1 VSDSGEKK
9 HPASAKKLR
18 DQRKKG
24 QVAQSQ
30 DVGKLLVLTAISEI
44 ALYTADTSMQRF
56 QQLMVLPFSRL
67 DLPFIRALEEVLLEA
82 LWMFFSFGL
91 LMVGV
96 AITMKLISS
105 WMQFGMLFAPESL
118 KPDFNRLNPLNQVK
132 QMFSGQSVMNL
143 LMSLA
148 KAFLLGLILY
158 VVIGSSL
165 DALINL
171 ANSDLQSYISA
182 LIALF
187 RHLLHACLGLLLVLA
202 LIDLTLQRYFFA
214 QRMRMTQVEV
224 VKEYKDMEGD
234 PHVKG
239 QRRSLAMQLAQEEPK
254 VKLPKLEESD
264 MLVVNPTHFA
274 VALYY
279 RPGKTPLP
287 LLVDKGTDAE
297 ARKLID
303 RAKAADVPV
312 IQCVWLAR
320 TLYRRKNGASI
331 PRETL
336 QAVALIYRT
345 LRELDD
351 EARRETLQLPELD
364 RR

>member
-1 VSDSGEKK
+1 MSDSGEKK

-30 DVGKLLVLTAISEI
+30 DVGKLLALTAMSEI
-44 ALYTADTSMQRF
+44 ALFTAETSMQRF
-56 QQLMVLPFSRL
+56 QQLLVLPMSRMTQ
-67 DLPFIRALEEVLLEA
+67 PFARALEEVLVESLV
-82 LWMFFSFGL
+82 MFFSFSL
-91 LMVGV
+91 LMAAV
-96 AITMKLISS
+96 AIASKLISS
-105 WMQFGMLFAPESL
+105 WMQFGLLFAPEAL
-118 KPDFNRLNPLNQVK
+118 KLDFNRLNPINQLK
-132 QMFSGQSVMNL
+132 QMFSAQQIMNL
-143 LMSLA
+143 LMSIA
-148 KAFLLGLILY
+148 KAALLCLILY
-158 VVIGSSL
+158 VVIWPSL

-171 ANSDLQSYISA
+171 ANSDLPTYIHA

-202 LIDLTLQRYFFA
+202 LIDVTMVRYFFA
-214 QRMRMTQVEV
+214 KRLRMTQVEV
-224 VKEYKDMEGD
+224 VKEYKDIEGD

-239 QRRSLAMQLAQEEPK
+239 QRRALAQQLAQEEPK

-287 LLVDKGTDAE
+287 LLVEKGTDAN
-297 ARKLID
+297 ARQLIA
-303 RAKAADVPV
+303 RAKAADIPV

-320 TLYRRKNGASI
+320 TIYTKKLGENI

-336 QAVALIYRT
+336 QAVAVIYRT

-351 EARRETLQLPELD
+351 EAKRETLQLPELEV
-364 RR
+364 R

>member
-1 VSDSGEKK
+1 MSDSGEKK
-9 HPASAKKLR
+9 HAATPKKLK
-18 DQRKKG
+18 DQRQKG

-30 DVGKLLVLTAISEI
+30 DVGKLLVLTVLSEI
-44 ALYTADTSMQRF
+44 ALFTAEPSMQRF
-56 QQLMVLPFSRL
+56 QQLLVMPMSRFEQPFV
-67 DLPFIRALEEVLLEA
+67 RALEEVLTEGLIV
-82 LWMFFSFGL
+82 FFSFAL
-91 LMVGV
+91 LMAGM
-96 AITMKLISS
+96 AIAVKLISG
-105 WMQFGMLFAPESL
+105 WIQFGFLFAPESL
-118 KPDFNRLNPLNQVK
+118 KLDFSRLNPLSQVK
-132 QMFSGQSVMNL
+132 QMFSAKSLMNL
-143 LMSLA
+143 LMGLV
-148 KAFLLGLILY
+148 KALLLGVILY
-158 VVIGSSL
+158 VVIGPSL
-165 DALINL
+165 SALINL
-171 ANSDLQSYISA
+171 ATSDLQSYILA
-182 LIALF
+182 LIILF
-187 RHLLHACLGLLLVLA
+187 RHLLHMCLGLLLVLA
-202 LIDLTLQRYFFA
+202 LIDMALQKHFFA
-214 QRMRMTQVEV
+214 KSMRMTQVEV

-264 MLVVNPTHFA
+264 MLVVNPTHYA

-320 TLYRRKNGASI
+320 MLYEKKLGANI
-331 PRETL
+331 PREAL
-336 QAVALIYRT
+336 QAVAFIYRT

-351 EARRETLQLPELD
+351 EAKRETLELPELEQ
-364 RR
+364 R

>member
-1 VSDSGEKK
+1 MSDSGETK
-9 HPASAKKLR
+9 HAASAKKLR

-44 ALYTADTSMQRF
+44 ALFTAQSSLQRF
-56 QQLMVLPFSRL
+56 QQMLVLPMSRL
-67 DLPFIRALEEVLLEA
+67 DQPFARALEEVLIDGLVV
-82 LWMFFSFGL
+82 FFSFSL

-96 AITMKLISS
+96 AVAMKLISS
-105 WMQFGMLFAPESL
+105 WMQFGLLFAPETL
-118 KPDFNRLNPLNQVK
+118 KLDFNRLNPISQLK
-132 QMFSGQSVMNL
+132 QMFSVQQLMNL

-148 KAFLLGLILY
+148 KALLIGLILY
-158 VVIGSSL
+158 VVIRPNLS
-165 DALINL
+165 ALINL
-171 ANSDLQSYISA
+171 ATSDLQSY
-182 LIALF
+182 
-187 RHLLHACLGLLLVLA
+187 VLA
-202 LIDLTLQRYFFA
+202 LIDFTLQKHFFA
-214 QRMRMTQVEV
+214 KRMRMTQVEV

-239 QRRSLAMQLAQEEPK
+239 QRRALAQQLAQEEPK
-254 VKLPKLEESD
+254 VKLPKLEEAD

-279 RPGKTPLP
+279 RPGQTPLP
-287 LLVDKGTDAE
+287 LLVSKGTDAE
-297 ARKLID
+297 ARQLIW
-303 RAKAADVPV
+303 RAKAAAVPV

-320 TLYRRKNGASI
+320 TLYTRNLGASI

-351 EARRETLQLPELD
+351 EAKRETLELPELEQ
-364 RR
+364 R

>member
-1 VSDSGEKK
+1 MSDSGEKK

-30 DVGKLLVLTAISEI
+30 DVPKLLALTAISEI
-44 ALYTADTSMQRF
+44 ALFAAETSLQRF
-56 QQLMVLPFSRL
+56 QQMMVLPMSRFNQ
-67 DLPFIRALEEVLLEA
+67 PFARALEEVLVDGLV
-82 LWMFFSFGL
+82 MFFSFSL

-96 AITMKLISS
+96 VIATKLISS
-105 WMQFGMLFAPESL
+105 WMQFGLLFAPETL
-118 KPDFNRLNPLNQVK
+118 QLDFNRLNPVSQVK
-132 QMFSGQSVMNL
+132 QMFSAQSVMNL
-143 LMSLA
+143 LMSIT
-148 KAFLLGLILY
+148 KAFLIGLIVYL
-158 VVIGSSL
+158 VVWPSL
-165 DALINL
+165 GVLINL
-171 ANSDLQSYISA
+171 ANSDLQSYLLA

-202 LIDLTLQRYFFA
+202 LIDLSLQKHFFA
-214 QRMRMTQVEV
+214 KRMRMTQVEV

-239 QRRSLAMQLAQEEPK
+239 QRRALAHQLAQEEPK
-254 VKLPKLEESD
+254 VKLPKLEEAD

-287 LLVDKGTDAE
+287 LLISKGTDAE
-297 ARKLID
+297 ARALIV

-320 TLYRRKNGASI
+320 MLYTKQLGASI

-351 EARRETLQLPELD
+351 EAKRETLELPELE

>member
-1 VSDSGEKK
+1 MSDSGEKK

-30 DVGKLLVLTAISEI
+30 DVSKLLALTAISEI
-44 ALYTADTSMQRF
+44 ALFTAETSLQRF
-56 QQLMVLPFSRL
+56 QQMMMLPISRL
-67 DLPFIRALEEVLLEA
+67 GQPFGRVLEEVLVDGLIV
-82 LWMFFSFGL
+82 FFSFSL
-91 LMVGV
+91 LMAGL
-96 AITMKLISS
+96 AILTKLISS
-105 WMQFGMLFAPESL
+105 WMQFGLLFAPETL
-118 KPDFNRLNPLNQVK
+118 KPDFNRLNPVSQLK
-132 QMFSGQSVMNL
+132 QFFSAQSLMNL
-143 LMSLA
+143 LMSVA
-148 KAFLLGLILY
+148 KAFLLGLIIY
-158 VVIGSSL
+158 VVVWPSL
-165 DALINL
+165 GTLINL
-171 ANSDLQSYISA
+171 ANSDLQSYLLA

-187 RHLLHACLGLLLVLA
+187 RYLLHACLGLLLVLA
-202 LIDLTLQRYFFA
+202 LIDLVLQKHFFA
-214 QRMRMTQVEV
+214 KRMRMTHVEV
-224 VKEYKDMEGD
+224 IKEYKDMEGD

-239 QRRSLAMQLAQEEPK
+239 QRRALAQELAQEEPK
-254 VKLPKLEESD
+254 VKLPKLEEAD

-279 RPGKTPLP
+279 RPGRTPLP
-287 LLVDKGTDAE
+287 MLIGKGTDAD
-297 ARKLID
+297 ARRLIA
-303 RAKAADVPV
+303 RAKAAEVPV

-320 TLYRRKNGASI
+320 TLYRKKLGANI

-351 EARRETLQLPELD
+351 EAKRETLELPELE

>member
-1 VSDSGEKK
+1 MSDSGEKK
-9 HPASAKKLR
+9 HLASAKKLR

-44 ALYTADTSMQRF
+44 ALFTAETSLQRF
-56 QQLMVLPFSRL
+56 QQLMVLPMARL
-67 DLPFIRALEEVLLEA
+67 TQPFVRTLEEVLLEG
-82 LWMFFSFGL
+82 LLVFFSFAL

-96 AITMKLISS
+96 AITVKLISS
-105 WMQFGMLFAPESL
+105 WMQFGILFAPETL
-118 KPDFNRLNPLNQVK
+118 KLDFKRLNPLSQLK
-132 QMFSGQSVMNL
+132 QMFSAQSLMNL
-143 LMSLA
+143 LMSIA
-148 KAFLLGLILY
+148 KAFLLGL
-158 VVIGSSL
+158 VVYLVVWPSL
-165 DALINL
+165 GALINL
-171 ANSDLQSYISA
+171 ATSDLQSYVLA

-187 RHLLHACLGLLLVLA
+187 RYLLHACLGLLLVLA
-202 LIDLTLQRYFFA
+202 LIDLVLQKHFFA
-214 QRMRMTQVEV
+214 KRMRMTQVEV

-239 QRRSLAMQLAQEEPK
+239 QRRSLAYQLAQEEPK
-254 VKLPKLEESD
+254 VKLPKLEEAD

-287 LLVDKGTDAE
+287 LLVDKGTDAG
-297 ARKLID
+297 ARRLIA

-320 TLYRRKNGASI
+320 TLYTKKRGANI

-351 EARRETLQLPELD
+351 EAKRETLQLPELD
-364 RR
+364 QR

>member
-1 VSDSGEKK
+1 MSDSGEKK

-30 DVGKLLVLTAISEI
+30 DIAKLLVLTAISEI
-44 ALYTADTSMQRF
+44 ALFTAETSLQRF
-56 QQLMVLPFSRL
+56 QQLILLPMSRL
-67 DLPFIRALEEVLLEA
+67 SQPFTRTLEEVLFEGLVV
-82 LWMFFSFGL
+82 FFSFAL

-96 AITMKLISS
+96 AITTKLVSS
-105 WMQFGMLFAPESL
+105 WMQFGMLFAPEAL
-118 KPDFNRLNPLNQVK
+118 KLDFNRLNPLSQVK
-132 QMFSGQSVMNL
+132 QMFSAQQLMNL
-143 LMSLA
+143 LMSVA
-148 KAFLLGLILY
+148 KACFISLILY
-158 VVIGSSL
+158 VVIRPSL
-165 DALINL
+165 GTLINL
-171 ANSDLQSYISA
+171 ANSDLQSYILA

-187 RHLLHACLGLLLVLA
+187 RHLLHVCLGMLLVLA
-202 LIDLTLQRYFFA
+202 LIDLVLVKHFFA
-214 QRMRMTQVEV
+214 KRMRMTQVEV

-239 QRRSLAMQLAQEEPK
+239 QRRSLAYQLAQEEPK

-287 LLVDKGTDAE
+287 LLVSKGTDTE
-297 ARKLID
+297 ARKLIL

-320 TLYRRKNGASI
+320 TLYTKKLGASI

-351 EARRETLQLPELD
+351 DAKRETLELPELE

>member
-1 VSDSGEKK
+1 MSDSGEKK

-30 DVGKLLVLTAISEI
+30 DVAKLLVLTAISEI
-44 ALYTADTSMQRF
+44 ALFTAETSLQRF
-56 QQLMVLPFSRL
+56 KQLMLLPMSRL
-67 DLPFIRALEEVLLEA
+67 TQPFARALEEVLFDGLGV
-82 LWMFFSFGL
+82 FFSFAL

-96 AITMKLISS
+96 AITAKLISS
-105 WMQFGMLFAPESL
+105 WMQFGLLFAPEAL
-118 KPDFNRLNPLNQVK
+118 KMDFNRLNPVSQVK
-132 QMFSGQSVMNL
+132 QMFSAQQLMNL
-143 LMSLA
+143 LMSVA
-148 KAFLLGLILY
+148 KAFLIGLILY
-158 VVIGSSL
+158 VVIRPSL
-165 DALINL
+165 GTLINL
-171 ANSDLQSYISA
+171 ANSDLQSYILA

-187 RHLLHACLGLLLVLA
+187 RHLLHVCLGMLLVLA
-202 LIDLTLQRYFFA
+202 LIDLILVRHFFA
-214 QRMRMTQVEV
+214 KRMRMTQVEV

-239 QRRSLAMQLAQEEPK
+239 QRRSLAYQLAQEEPK

-279 RPGKTPLP
+279 RPGKTSLP
-287 LLVDKGTDAE
+287 MLVSKGTDDE
-297 ARKLID
+297 ARKLIR

-320 TLYRRKNGASI
+320 TLYTRKLGASI

-351 EARRETLQLPELD
+351 EAKRETLELPELE

>member
-1 VSDSGEKK
+1 MSDSGEKK
-9 HPASAKKLR
+9 HAATPKKLR

-30 DVGKLLVLTAISEI
+30 DVGKLLVLTALSEI
-44 ALYTADTSMQRF
+44 ALFTAEPSMQRF
-56 QQLMVLPFSRL
+56 QQLLVLPMSRM
-67 DLPFIRALEEVLLEA
+67 DQPFVRALEEVLLES
-82 LWMFFSFGL
+82 LLVFFSFAL
-91 LMVGV
+91 LMAGV
-96 AITMKLISS
+96 AIAVKLISS
-105 WMQFGMLFAPESL
+105 WLQFGLLFAPETL
-118 KPDFNRLNPLNQVK
+118 KPDLNRLNPLKQAK
-132 QMFSGQSVMNL
+132 QMLSGQSLMTL
-143 LMSLA
+143 LMGLA
-148 KAFLLGLILY
+148 KAVLLSLILY
-158 VVIGSSL
+158 AVIGPELGVLVSL
-165 DALINL
+165 AS
-171 ANSDLQSYISA
+171 SDLQSYILA

-187 RHLLHACLGLLLVLA
+187 RHLLHVCLGLLLVLA
-202 LIDLTLQRYFFA
+202 LIDLALQKYFFA
-214 QRMRMTQVEV
+214 KRMRMTQVEV

-239 QRRSLAMQLAQEEPK
+239 QRRQLAYEMANEEPK

-287 LLVDKGTDAE
+287 MLVEKGTDAQ

-303 RAKAADVPV
+303 RAKAADIPV

-320 TLYRRKNGASI
+320 TLYTHKLGANI
-331 PRETL
+331 PRDTL
-336 QAVALIYRT
+336 QAVAFIYRT

-351 EARRETLQLPELD
+351 ESKRETLELPELD
-364 RR
+364 QR

>member
-1 VSDSGEKK
+1 MSDSGEKK

-30 DVGKLLVLTAISEI
+30 DVGKLLVLASISEI
-44 ALYTADTSMQRF
+44 ALFTAESSLQRF
-56 QQLMVLPFSRL
+56 QQLMMLPIS
-67 DLPFIRALEEVLLEA
+67 DLNQPFARALEAVLVESLVV
-82 LWMFFSFGL
+82 FFSFSV
-91 LMVGV
+91 LMAGV
-96 AITMKLISS
+96 AIAVKLTSS
-105 WMQFGMLFAPESL
+105 WMQFGLLFAPESL
-118 KPDFNRLNPLNQVK
+118 KPDFNRLNPVSQIK
-132 QMFSGQSVMNL
+132 QMFSAQSLMNL
-143 LMSLA
+143 LMSIA
-148 KAFLLGLILY
+148 KAFLIGLVVYLVVWPSLG
-158 VVIGSSL
+158 
-165 DALINL
+165 ALINL
-171 ANSDLQSYISA
+171 ANSDLQSYIVA
-182 LIALF
+182 LIVLF

-202 LIDLTLQRYFFA
+202 LIDLIMVRHFFA
-214 QRMRMTQVEV
+214 KRMRMTQVEV

-239 QRRSLAMQLAQEEPK
+239 QRRALAQQLAQEEPK
-254 VKLPKLEESD
+254 VKLPKLEEAD
-264 MLVVNPTHFA
+264 MLVVNPTHYA

-287 LLVDKGTDAE
+287 LLVSKGTDAE

-303 RAKAADVPV
+303 RAKAAEVPV

-320 TLYRRKNGASI
+320 TIYTKELGASI

-351 EARRETLQLPELD
+351 EAKRETLEIPELD
-364 RR
+364 QR

>member
-1 VSDSGEKK
+1 MSDSGEKK
-9 HPASAKKLR
+9 HAATPKKLK
-18 DQRKKG
+18 DQRQKG

-30 DVGKLLVLTAISEI
+30 DVGKLLVLTALSEI
-44 ALYTADTSMQRF
+44 ALFTAETSMQRF
-56 QQLMVLPFSRL
+56 QQLLVMPMSRFGQPFV
-67 DLPFIRALEEVLLEA
+67 RALEEVLTEGLIV
-82 LWMFFSFGL
+82 FFSFAL
-91 LMVGV
+91 LMAGL
-96 AITMKLISS
+96 AIAVKLISG
-105 WMQFGMLFAPESL
+105 WIQFGFLFAPESL
-118 KPDFNRLNPLNQVK
+118 KLNFSRLNPLSQVK
-132 QMFSGQSVMNL
+132 QMVSAKSVTNL
-143 LMSLA
+143 LMGLA
-148 KAFLLGLILY
+148 KALLLALILY
-158 VVIGSSL
+158 VVIRPSL
-165 DALINL
+165 GALINL
-171 ANSDLQSYISA
+171 ATSDLQSYILA
-182 LIALF
+182 LIILF

-202 LIDLTLQRYFFA
+202 LIDMALQKHFFA
-214 QRMRMTQVEV
+214 KSMRMTQVEV

-239 QRRSLAMQLAQEEPK
+239 QRRALAQQLAQEEPK
-254 VKLPKLEESD
+254 VKLPKLEEAD

-320 TLYRRKNGASI
+320 TLYEKKLGANI

-336 QAVALIYRT
+336 QAVAFLYRT
-345 LRELDD
+345 LRELND
-351 EARRETLQLPELD
+351 EAKRETLEFPELKQ
-364 RR
+364 R

>member
-1 VSDSGEKK
+1 MSDSGEKK

-30 DVGKLLVLTAISEI
+30 DVAKLLALTAISEI
-44 ALYTADTSMQRF
+44 ALVTAETSLQRF
-56 QQLMVLPFSRL
+56 QQLMLLPMSRL
-67 DLPFIRALEEVLLEA
+67 DQPFTRALEEVLFDGLGV
-82 LWMFFSFGL
+82 FFSFAL

-96 AITMKLISS
+96 AITTKLISS
-105 WMQFGMLFAPESL
+105 WMQFGLLFAPEAL
-118 KPDFNRLNPLNQVK
+118 KMDFNRLNPVSQVK
-132 QMFSGQSVMNL
+132 QMFSAQQLMNL
-143 LMSLA
+143 LMSVA
-148 KAFLLGLILY
+148 KAFLIGLILY
-158 VVIGSSL
+158 VVIRPSVGT
-165 DALINL
+165 LINM
-171 ANSDLQSYISA
+171 ANSDLQSYIVA

-187 RHLLHACLGLLLVLA
+187 RHLLHACLGMLLVLA
-202 LIDLTLQRYFFA
+202 LIDLVMVKHFFA
-214 QRMRMTQVEV
+214 KRMRMTQVEV

-239 QRRSLAMQLAQEEPK
+239 QRRSLAYQLAQEEPK

-287 LLVDKGTDAE
+287 MLVSKGTDDD
-297 ARKLID
+297 ARKLIR

-320 TLYRRKNGASI
+320 TLYTKKLGAGI

-351 EARRETLQLPELD
+351 EAKRETLELPELEQ
-364 RR
+364 R

>member
-1 VSDSGEKK
+1 MSDSGEKK

-30 DVGKLLVLTAISEI
+30 DVAKLLALAAISEI
-44 ALYTADTSMQRF
+44 ALFTAETSLQRF
-56 QQLMVLPFSRL
+56 QQMMMLPISRVGQ
-67 DLPFIRALEEVLLEA
+67 PFARALEEVLVDGLVV
-82 LWMFFSFGL
+82 FFSFSL
-91 LMVGV
+91 LMAGV
-96 AITMKLISS
+96 AIATKLISS
-105 WMQFGMLFAPESL
+105 WMQFGLLFAPETL
-118 KPDFNRLNPLNQVK
+118 KLDFNRLNPLNQFK
-132 QMFSGQSVMNL
+132 QFFSAQSLMNL
-143 LMSLA
+143 LMSVA
-148 KAFLLGLILY
+148 KAFLLGLIVY
-158 VVIGSSL
+158 VVVWPSL
-165 DALINL
+165 GALINL
-171 ANSDLQSYISA
+171 ANSDLQSYLLA

-187 RHLLHACLGLLLVLA
+187 RYLLHACLGLLLVLA
-202 LIDLTLQRYFFA
+202 LIDLTLQKHFFA
-214 QRMRMTQVEV
+214 KRMRMTQVEV

-239 QRRSLAMQLAQEEPK
+239 QRRALAQQLAQEEPK

-279 RPGKTPLP
+279 RPGNTPLP
-287 LLVDKGTDAE
+287 ILVSKGTDAD
-297 ARKLID
+297 ARQLIA
-303 RAKAADVPV
+303 RAKAAKVPV

-320 TLYRRKNGASI
+320 TLYTRKLGAGI

-351 EARRETLQLPELD
+351 EAKRETLELPELE

>member
-1 VSDSGEKK
+1 MSDSGEKK

-30 DVGKLLVLTAISEI
+30 DVGKLLVLTALSEI
-44 ALYTADTSMQRF
+44 ALFTADTSMQRF
-56 QQLMVLPFSRL
+56 QQFMAMSLSRIGQPFT
-67 DLPFIRALEEVLLEA
+67 RALEEVLTEGLV
-82 LWMFFSFGL
+82 LFFSFGL
-91 LMVGV
+91 MMAGV
-96 AITMKLISS
+96 AISVKLISG
-105 WMQFGMLFAPESL
+105 WMQFGLLFAPESL
-118 KPDFNRLNPLNQVK
+118 KPDFNRLNPLTQIK
-132 QMFSGQSVMNL
+132 QMFSARSVMNV
-143 LMSLA
+143 LMGVA
-148 KAFLLGLILY
+148 KAVFLGLILY
-158 VVIGSSL
+158 VVIRPSL
-165 DALINL
+165 GPLINL
-171 ANSDLQSYISA
+171 ANSDLPTYIQA
-182 LIALF
+182 LITLF
-187 RHLLHACLGLLLVLA
+187 RHLLHMCLGLLLVLA
-202 LIDLTLQRYFFA
+202 LIDLAQQRYFFA
-214 QRMRMTQVEV
+214 KRMRMTQVEV
-224 VKEYKDMEGD
+224 TKEYKDMEGD

-239 QRRSLAMQLAQEEPK
+239 QRRSLAYQLAQEEPK

-287 LLVDKGTDAE
+287 QLVAKGTDAH

-320 TLYRRKNGASI
+320 TLYEKKLGANI

-351 EARRETLQLPELD
+351 EAKRETLELPELE

>member
-1 VSDSGEKK
+1 MSDSGEKK

-30 DVGKLLVLTAISEI
+30 DVAKLLVLTAISEI
-44 ALYTADTSMQRF
+44 ALFSAETSLQRF
-56 QQLMVLPFSRL
+56 QQLMLLPMSRL
-67 DLPFIRALEEVLLEA
+67 TQPFARALQEVLFEGLV
-82 LWMFFSFGL
+82 MFFSFAL
-91 LMVGV
+91 LMAGV
-96 AITMKLISS
+96 AIATKLISS
-105 WMQFGMLFAPESL
+105 WMQFGLLFAPQTL
-118 KPDFNRLNPLNQVK
+118 KLDFNRLNPVSQIK
-132 QMFSGQSVMNL
+132 QMFSAQQLMNL
-143 LMSLA
+143 LMSVA
-148 KAFLLGLILY
+148 KAVLIALILY
-158 VVIGSSL
+158 VVIHPSL
-165 DALINL
+165 GTLINL
-171 ANSDLQSYISA
+171 ATSDLQSYILA

-187 RHLLHACLGLLLVLA
+187 RHLLHVCLGMLLVLA
-202 LIDLTLQRYFFA
+202 LIDLVLVKHFFA
-214 QRMRMTQVEV
+214 KRMRMTQVEV

-239 QRRSLAMQLAQEEPK
+239 QRRSLAYQLAQEEPK
-254 VKLPKLEESD
+254 VKLPKLEEAD

-279 RPGKTPLP
+279 RPGKTSLP
-287 LLVDKGTDAE
+287 LLVDKGTDAQ
-297 ARKLID
+297 ARKLIQ
-303 RAKAADVPV
+303 RAKAAEVPV

-320 TLYRRKNGASI
+320 TLYTKKLGASI

-351 EARRETLQLPELD
+351 EAKRETLELPELEQ
-364 RR
+364 R

>member
-1 VSDSGEKK
+1 MSDSGEKK
-9 HPASAKKLR
+9 HAATPKKLK
-18 DQRKKG
+18 DQRQKG

-30 DVGKLLVLTAISEI
+30 DVGKLLVLTALSEI
-44 ALYTADTSMQRF
+44 ALFTAETSMQRF
-56 QQLMVLPFSRL
+56 QQLLVMPMSRFGQPFV
-67 DLPFIRALEEVLLEA
+67 RALEEVLTEGLIV
-82 LWMFFSFGL
+82 FFSFAL
-91 LMVGV
+91 LMAGL
-96 AITMKLISS
+96 AIAVKLISG
-105 WMQFGMLFAPESL
+105 WIQFGFLFAPESL
-118 KPDFNRLNPLNQVK
+118 KLNFSRLNPLSQVK
-132 QMFSGQSVMNL
+132 QMFSAKSVTNL
-143 LMSLA
+143 LMGLA
-148 KAFLLGLILY
+148 KALLLALILY
-158 VVIGSSL
+158 VVIRPSL
-165 DALINL
+165 GALINL
-171 ANSDLQSYISA
+171 ATSDLQSYILA
-182 LIALF
+182 LIILF

-202 LIDLTLQRYFFA
+202 LIDMALQKHFFA
-214 QRMRMTQVEV
+214 KSMRMTQVEV

-239 QRRSLAMQLAQEEPK
+239 QRRALAQQLAQEEPK
-254 VKLPKLEESD
+254 VKLPKLEEAD

-320 TLYRRKNGASI
+320 TLYEKKLGANI

-336 QAVALIYRT
+336 QAVAFLYRT
-345 LRELDD
+345 LRE
-351 EARRETLQLPELD
+351 AQ
-364 RR
+364 

>member
-1 VSDSGEKK
+1 MSDSGEKK
-9 HPASAKKLR
+9 HAATPKKLK
-18 DQRKKG
+18 DQRQKG

-30 DVGKLLVLTAISEI
+30 DVGKLLVLTALSEI
-44 ALYTADTSMQRF
+44 ALFTAETSMQRF
-56 QQLMVLPFSRL
+56 QQLLVMPMSRFEQPFV
-67 DLPFIRALEEVLLEA
+67 RALEEVLTEGLIV
-82 LWMFFSFGL
+82 FFSFAL
-91 LMVGV
+91 LMAGL
-96 AITMKLISS
+96 AIAVKLISG
-105 WMQFGMLFAPESL
+105 WIQFGFLFAPESL
-118 KPDFNRLNPLNQVK
+118 KLNFGRLNPLSQVK
-132 QMFSGQSVMNL
+132 QMFSAKSLMNL
-143 LMSLA
+143 LMGLV
-148 KAFLLGLILY
+148 KALLLGVILY
-158 VVIGSSL
+158 VVIGPSL
-165 DALINL
+165 SALINL
-171 ANSDLQSYISA
+171 ATSDLQSYILA

-202 LIDLTLQRYFFA
+202 LIDLTMQKHFFA
-214 QRMRMTQVEV
+214 KRMRMTQVEV

-239 QRRSLAMQLAQEEPK
+239 QRRALAQQLAQEEPK

-279 RPGKTPLP
+279 RAGETPLP
-287 LLVDKGTDAE
+287 LLVEKGTDDD
-297 ARKLID
+297 ARALIA
-303 RAKAADVPV
+303 RAKRADVPV

-320 TLYRRKNGASI
+320 TLYTKKLGANI

-351 EARRETLQLPELD
+351 EAKRETLELPELD
-364 RR
+364 LR

>member
-1 VSDSGEKK
+1 MSDSGEKK
-9 HPASAKKLR
+9 HAATPKKLR

-30 DVGKLLVLTAISEI
+30 DVGKLLVLTALSEI
-44 ALYTADTSMQRF
+44 ALFTAETSMQRF
-56 QQLMVLPFSRL
+56 QQLMVLPMSRL
-67 DLPFIRALEEVLLEA
+67 GQPFARALKEVLLEA
-82 LWMFFSFGL
+82 LVVFFSFAL
-91 LMVGV
+91 LMAGV
-96 AITMKLISS
+96 AIAVKLISS
-105 WMQFGMLFAPESL
+105 WMQFGLLFAPESL
-118 KPDFNRLNPLNQVK
+118 KPNFSRLNPLSQVK
-132 QMFSGQSVMNL
+132 QMFSAQSVMNL
-143 LMSLA
+143 LMGIGKACLLA
-148 KAFLLGLILY
+148 LILY
-158 VVIGSSL
+158 VVIGPSL
-165 DALINL
+165 GTLISL
-171 ANSDLQSYISA
+171 ANSDLQSYILA

-202 LIDLTLQRYFFA
+202 LIDLALQKHFFA
-214 QRMRMTQVEV
+214 KRMRMTQVEV
-224 VKEYKDMEGD
+224 IKEYKDMEGD

-239 QRRSLAMQLAQEEPK
+239 QRRALAQQLAQEEPQ

-279 RPGKTPLP
+279 RPGKTALP
-287 LLVDKGTDAE
+287 LLVDKGTDAQ

-303 RAKAADVPV
+303 RAKAADIPV

-320 TLYRRKNGASI
+320 TLHEKNLGASI

-336 QAVALIYRT
+336 QAVAFIYRT

-351 EARRETLQLPELD
+351 EAKRETLELPELE

>member
-1 VSDSGEKK
+1 MSDSGEKK

-30 DVGKLLVLTAISEI
+30 DVGKLLVLASISEI
-44 ALYTADTSMQRF
+44 ALFTAESSLQRF
-56 QQLMVLPFSRL
+56 QQLMMLPIS
-67 DLPFIRALEEVLLEA
+67 DLNQPFARALEEVLVESLIV
-82 LWMFFSFGL
+82 FFSFSV
-91 LMVGV
+91 LMAGV
-96 AITMKLISS
+96 AIAVKLTSS
-105 WMQFGMLFAPESL
+105 WMQFGLLFAPESL
-118 KPDFNRLNPLNQVK
+118 KPDFNRLNPVSQIK
-132 QMFSGQSVMNL
+132 QMFSAQSLMNL
-143 LMSLA
+143 LMSIA
-148 KAFLLGLILY
+148 KAFLIGLVVYLVVWPSLG
-158 VVIGSSL
+158 
-165 DALINL
+165 ALINL
-171 ANSDLQSYISA
+171 ANSDLQSYIVA
-182 LIALF
+182 LIVLF

-202 LIDLTLQRYFFA
+202 LIDLIMVRHFFA
-214 QRMRMTQVEV
+214 KRMRMTQVEV

-239 QRRSLAMQLAQEEPK
+239 QRRALAQQLAQEEPK
-254 VKLPKLEESD
+254 VKLPKLEEAD
-264 MLVVNPTHFA
+264 MLVVNPTHYA

-287 LLVDKGTDAE
+287 LLVSKGTDAE

-303 RAKAADVPV
+303 RAKAAEVPV

-320 TLYRRKNGASI
+320 TLYTKELGASV

-351 EARRETLQLPELD
+351 EAKRETLEIPELD
-364 RR
+364 QR

>member
-1 VSDSGEKK
+1 MSDSGEKK

-44 ALYTADTSMQRF
+44 ALFTAESSLQRF
-56 QQLMVLPFSRL
+56 QQLMLLPITRLSLPF
-67 DLPFIRALEEVLLEA
+67 PQALEEVMVEGLML
-82 LWMFFSFGL
+82 FFSFAL
-91 LMVGV
+91 LMAAV
-96 AITMKLISS
+96 AIITKLVSS
-105 WMQFGMLFAPESL
+105 WMQFGILFAPDAL
-118 KPDFNRLNPLNQVK
+118 KLDFNRLNPLSQLK
-132 QMFSGQSVMNL
+132 QMFSAQSVMNL
-143 LMSLA
+143 LMSIV
-148 KAFLLGLILY
+148 KATLLGLILY
-158 VVIGSSL
+158 VVIWPSL
-165 DALINL
+165 GALINM
-171 ANSDLQSYISA
+171 ATSDLQSYLLG

-187 RHLLHACLGLLLVLA
+187 RYLLHACLGLLLVLA
-202 LIDLTLQRYFFA
+202 LIDLAMQKYFFA
-214 QRMRMTQVEV
+214 KRMRMTQVEV

-239 QRRSLAMQLAQEEPK
+239 QRRSLAYQLAQEEPK

-287 LLVDKGTDAE
+287 MLVDKGTDAQ
-297 ARKLID
+297 ARQLIG

-320 TLYRRKNGASI
+320 MLYERKLGAPI
-331 PRETL
+331 PRESL

-351 EARRETLQLPELD
+351 ESKRQTLELPELA

>member
-1 VSDSGEKK
+1 MSDSGEKK

-30 DVGKLLVLTAISEI
+30 DVGKLLVLASISEI
-44 ALYTADTSMQRF
+44 ALFTAESSLQRF
-56 QQLMVLPFSRL
+56 QQLMMLPIS
-67 DLPFIRALEEVLLEA
+67 DLNQPFARALEEVLVESLIV
-82 LWMFFSFGL
+82 FFSFSV
-91 LMVGV
+91 LMAGV
-96 AITMKLISS
+96 AIAVKLTSS
-105 WMQFGMLFAPESL
+105 WMQFGLLFAPESL
-118 KPDFNRLNPLNQVK
+118 KPDFNRLNPVSQIK
-132 QMFSGQSVMNL
+132 QMFSAQSLMNL
-143 LMSLA
+143 LMSIA
-148 KAFLLGLILY
+148 KAFLIGLVVYLVVWPSLG
-158 VVIGSSL
+158 
-165 DALINL
+165 ALINL
-171 ANSDLQSYISA
+171 ANSDLQSYIVA
-182 LIALF
+182 LIVLF

-202 LIDLTLQRYFFA
+202 LIDLIMVRHFFA
-214 QRMRMTQVEV
+214 KRMRMTQVEV

-239 QRRSLAMQLAQEEPK
+239 QRRALAQQLAQEEPK
-254 VKLPKLEESD
+254 VKLPKLEEAD
-264 MLVVNPTHFA
+264 MLVVNPTHYA

-287 LLVDKGTDAE
+287 LLVSKGTDAE

-303 RAKAADVPV
+303 RAKAAEVPV

-320 TLYRRKNGASI
+320 TIYTKELGASI

-351 EARRETLQLPELD
+351 EAKRETLEIPDLD
-364 RR
+364 QR

>member
-1 VSDSGEKK
+1 MSDSGEKK

-30 DVGKLLVLTAISEI
+30 DVAKLMALTAISEI
-44 ALYTADTSMQRF
+44 ALFFAETSLQRF
-56 QQLMVLPFSRL
+56 QQLMLLPISRL
-67 DLPFIRALEEVLLEA
+67 DQPFVRALEEVLFDA
-82 LWMFFSFGL
+82 LGVFFSFAL

-96 AITMKLISS
+96 AVATKLISS
-105 WMQFGMLFAPESL
+105 WMQFGLLFAPETL
-118 KPDFNRLNPLNQVK
+118 KLDFNRLNPLSQIK
-132 QMFSGQSVMNL
+132 QMFSAQQLMNL
-143 LMSLA
+143 LMSVV
-148 KAFLLGLILY
+148 KACLITLIVY
-158 VVIGSSL
+158 VVIRPSL
-165 DALINL
+165 GTLINL
-171 ANSDLQSYISA
+171 ANSDLQSYILA
-182 LIALF
+182 LITLF
-187 RHLLHACLGLLLVLA
+187 RHLLHACLGMLLVLA
-202 LIDLTLQRYFFA
+202 LIDLVMVKHFFA
-214 QRMRMTQVEV
+214 KRMRMTQVEV

-239 QRRSLAMQLAQEEPK
+239 QRRSLAYQLAQEEPK

-287 LLVDKGTDAE
+287 LLVSKGTDAE
-297 ARKLID
+297 ARKLIV

-320 TLYRRKNGASI
+320 TLYTKKLGASI

-351 EARRETLQLPELD
+351 EAKRETLELPELEQ
-364 RR
+364 R